1 MEKIKLKQIA
11 IFGAGGFGKEVACV
25 INKINETKP
34 IWKFIGFFDDELESD
49 SQVSH
54 FGKILGN
61 IEDLNLWNDDLSIV
75 FAIGNPHI
83 IEKILSRLNNKLL
96 EFPNLIHPEVFFADK
111 VSLKM
116 GKGNVVVR
124 GCSFSVD
131 VEVGDFNHF
140 NSFSALAHDVQVGS
154 FNVFMPLTRVSGEVA
169 IGNFNLFG
177 IGTIILQKIKI
188 GNRVKVAPSSVVMR
202 KTKDDCFYMG
212 NPAKKTIL

>member
-1 MEKIKLKQIA
+1 MKNIA
-11 IFGAGGFGKEVACV
+11 IIGAGGFGKEVACI

-34 IWKFIGFFDDELESD
+34 TWKLVGFFDDGMKNG

-61 IEDLNLWNDDLSIV
+61 TQDLNLWKDDLSIV
-75 FAIGNPHI
+75 FAIGNPKI
-83 IEKILSRLNNKLL
+83 IKMIVSSLSNKFLN
-96 EFPNLIHPEVFFADK
+96 FPNLIHPEVFFADRI
-111 VSLKM
+111 SLNL

-131 VEVGDFNHF
+131 VVVGDFNQF
-140 NSFSALAHDVQVGS
+140 NSLSAIAHDVQVGS
-154 FNVFMPLTRVSGEVA
+154 FNVFMPLTRVSGEVS
-169 IGNFNLFG
+169 IGSLNLFG
-177 IGTIILQKIKI
+177 IGSIILQKIKI
-188 GNRVKVAPSSVVMR
+188 GNRVKIAPSSVVMR

>member
-1 MEKIKLKQIA
+1 MKNIA
-11 IFGAGGFGKEVACV
+11 IIGAGGFGKEVACI
-25 INKINETKP
+25 INKINKIKP
-34 IWKFIGFFDDELESD
+34 TWKLIGFFDDGMKNG

-61 IEDLNLWNDDLSIV
+61 TEDLNLWKDDLSIV
-75 FAIGNPHI
+75 FAIGNPNI
-83 IEKILSRLNNKLL
+83 IKMIVSSLSNKYLD
-96 EFPNLIHPEVFFADK
+96 FPNLIHPEVFFADNI
-111 VSLKM
+111 SLKM

-131 VEVGDFNHF
+131 VKVGDFNQF
-140 NSFSALAHDVQVGS
+140 NSFSALAHDVKVGS
-154 FNVFMPLTRVSGEVA
+154 FNVFMPLTRVSGEVC
-169 IGNFNLFG
+169 IGNLNLFA